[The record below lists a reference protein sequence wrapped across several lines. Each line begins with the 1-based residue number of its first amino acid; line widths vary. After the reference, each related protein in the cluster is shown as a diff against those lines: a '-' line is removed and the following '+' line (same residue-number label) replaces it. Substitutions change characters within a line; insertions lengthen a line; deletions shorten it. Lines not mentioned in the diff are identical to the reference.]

1 MKIPRKQQEQ
11 DRVRECL
18 RVSGRDSE
26 PGARALE
33 KWAPDVGQMQSQG
46 SGSSCEGQGGSLP
59 TPRPVVGV
67 LWEKFCHHSGSLGGS
82 GSWRA
87 SVTRKQ
93 RRCSQKRP
101 SVLESFICDRP
112 RSGRVQVG
120 NWEKRGYTE
129 PYAAEGTG
137 EGSLGPSVVPDT
149 SRENTSWQEGRCT
162 QGRPWE
168 RQSVV

>member
-1 MKIPRKQQEQ
+1 MRGHWSDQTQEVTLEQVAEGGWRISRGEVATERETRGVERPPEKIPRKQQEQ
-11 DRVRECL
+11 GRVRACL

-33 KWAPDVGQMQSQG
+33 KRAPDVGQMQSQG
-46 SGSSCEGQGGSLP
+46 SGRSCEGQGGSLP

-67 LWEKFCHHSGSLGGS
+67 LWEKFCHHGGSLGG
-82 GSWRA
+82 G
-87 SVTRKQ
+87 V
-93 RRCSQKRP
+93 
-101 SVLESFICDRP
+101 
-112 RSGRVQVG
+112 
-120 NWEKRGYTE
+120 
-129 PYAAEGTG
+129 
-137 EGSLGPSVVPDT
+137 LGPSVVPDT